1 MYVVIVYMPHIV
13 GNKKGE
19 STSEELC
26 EATPCTVTCEDSI
39 VEWGECEGCARWFH
53 QFCVKVTTV
62 NNWFCD
68 DCV

>member
-1 MYVVIVYMPHIV
+1 MSHIV
-13 GNKKGE
+13 GNKKRK

-26 EATPCTVTCEDSI
+26 EEPCTVTQCEDSI
-39 VEWGECEGCARWFH
+39 VEWVEYEGCSRWFH

-68 DCV
+68 NCVQNDPYL